1 MSSTFSNMGFENPIL
16 KGTFIELGVFI
27 TVNFSNL
34 IYFQAKRYNYIFKRL
49 SVFTITEMGTNR
61 YGKKEGR
68 KLNSSSFLHL
78 LLHKS

>member
-1 MSSTFSNMGFENPIL
+1 MSSTISEMGYENPIL

-34 IYFQAKRYNYIFKRL
+34 IYFQAERFNYIFKRL
-49 SVFTITEMGTNR
+49 SIFTTTEMSTNR

-68 KLNSSSFLHL
+68 KLNSSCFVHL
-78 LLHKS
+78 FLHKS

>member
-1 MSSTFSNMGFENPIL
+1 MSLTLSEMGFENPIL

-49 SVFTITEMGTNR
+49 TVSIYYNR
-61 YGKKEGR
+61 DGHKQIREKRGKKT
-68 KLNSSSFLHL
+68 KFVVFCSSPPP
-78 LLHKS
+78 